1 MNDKYNSGIDE
12 FKEIF
17 GDSITTSDIVSAAL
31 LGQISAEIVAR
42 RIEMN
47 MTQKEFAKY
56 LGVTQGMVSKWESS
70 DYNFS
75 IKTLADLAT
84 KLNMILKVELSNSE
98 SIESPQENTCQS

>member
-1 MNDKYNSGIDE
+1 MDKSNSIGLNE
-12 FKEIF
+12 FLEIF
-17 GDSITTSDIVSAAL
+17 GDSITASDLVSAAI
-31 LGQISAEIVAR
+31 LGQISAEIAAR

-56 LGVTQGMVSKWESS
+56 LGVTQGMVSKWEST

-84 KLNMILKVELSNSE
+84 KLDMVLKVELNKSE
-98 SIESPQENTCQS
+98 